1 MKVRIQASPNFR
13 KIIGELSVIELKEDA
28 QLDDLLAKLGEKAGS
43 ERKGF
48 IGPYKA
54 GAAELVVLVNA
65 RSMKALNQPIKLKD
79 GDTVT
84 FFTPFAGG

>member
-1 MKVRIQASPNFR
+1 MKVRIRASPNFR
-13 KIIGELSVIELKEDA
+13 RIIGELSVIELKEGA

-43 ERKGF
+43 ERKRF

-54 GAAELVVLVNA
+54 GAADLVVLVNA
-65 RSMKALNQPIKLKD
+65 RRMDPLNEPIKLKD

-84 FFTPFAGG
+84 FLTPVTGG

>member
-1 MKVRIQASPNFR
+1 MKVRIEASPDIR
-13 KIIGELSVIELKEDA
+13 KFIGELSVVELNEDA
-28 QLDDLLAKLGEKAGS
+28 ELDDLIAKLGEKAGA

-54 GAAELVVLVNA
+54 GAADLMVLINA
-65 RSMKALNQPIKLKD
+65 RSMDSLKRPIKLKD

-84 FFTPFAGG
+84 FLTPFAGG